1 MVRTLTVVIGL
12 AMSVLVAR
20 DASAIP
26 ITPVDLFTGESI
38 VQEHHDFIG
47 GFIGGTFRTIGEVF
61 SVVSVDSSGRYFYLH
76 TVIPWLTNN
85 TLFDTQF
92 PVHGFAGIAGWS
104 FGEALDAGGSGTA
117 LDFLI
122 TFKAPGEPL
131 GPGELPGQLRWAAQA
146 GLDWDGRDPITFFFA
161 SNLPPG
167 PAGGLRTNYRLA
179 GDEVGT
185 AQLPAPA
192 PVPEPGSILLFGSGL
207 VGLCAARR
215 RRRGG
220 VA

>member
-1 MVRTLTVVIGL
+1 MVRILTVVIGL
-12 AMSVLVAR
+12 AMSLIGAR

-26 ITPVDLFTGESI
+26 ITPVDPFFGESI

-47 GFIGGTFRTIGEVF
+47 TSTSSPIGEVF

-76 TVIPWLTNN
+76 TVVPWLTNN
-85 TLFDTQF
+85 TFFDTQF
-92 PVHGFAGIAGWS
+92 TVHGFAGIAGWS

-167 PAGGLRTNYRLA
+167 GAGSLRTNYRLA
-179 GDEVGT
+179 GDRVGT

-207 VGLCAARR
+207 LGLCAARR